1 MSRRKNKQH
10 TPPMRRGA
18 GCMESHP
25 QQEMIRIVLRDGVLV
40 PDPERNLNGRGV
52 YLCPKESCWELAR
65 RKRGFSRAF
74 RQGIPDEAVQTL
86 IEEIRGIREVKS
98 GDSQQ

>member
-1 MSRRKNKQH
+1 MSKRKNKQH
-10 TPPMRRGA
+10 TPPMRRCV

-25 QQEMIRIVLRDGVLV
+25 QREMIRIVLQDGVLV
-40 PDPERNLNGRGV
+40 PDPERNLSGRGV

-74 RQGIPDEAVQTL
+74 RQGLPDETVQAL
-86 IEEIRGIREVKS
+86 IEEIREIREVMS
-98 GDSQQ
+98 GGGEQ